1 MNIKSTDKLLQFSNI
16 NLLLISK
23 LLLVNFISYVC
34 FCLLLQLNIK
44 TYFVSL
50 LATCLVFSYC
60 LLTLPKQ
67 ISPWRAYFSAL
78 IWLLFPTV
86 AIIYLDRLSL
96 TKFFPSLAICVL
108 SLYLIA
114 NLGTL
119 TVLILERELCF
130 YLFFGALTTVVSVGT
145 FSLATSIFLHYGIN
159 SWLWAQTI
167 SFALSLLFA
176 FITNRKY
183 VFCSRGPFLRELE
196 RFIGARLLSSLLC
209 EYLLMAL
216 LADAVKMNLDLAKII
231 TAFMVV
237 IINYILSK
245 VFVFQKSRV
254 Q

>member
-1 MNIKSTDKLLQFSNI
+1 MNTKSTDKLLQFSNL
-16 NLLLISK
+16 NLVMLRKILLVTLISY
-23 LLLVNFISYVC
+23 IC

-44 TYFVSL
+44 TYFVLL
-50 LATCLVFSYC
+50 LASCLVASYC
-60 LLTLPKQ
+60 LLALPKQ
-67 ISPWRAYFSAL
+67 ISHWRAYFSAL

-86 AIIYLDRLSL
+86 ALIYLDRLSL
-96 TKFFPSLAICVL
+96 AKFFPSLAICVL
-108 SLYLIA
+108 CLYLIA
-114 NLGTL
+114 CLGTL

-145 FSLATSIFLHYGIN
+145 FSLATSIFLYYGIS

-167 SFALSLLFA
+167 SFILSMLFA

-183 VFCSRGPFLRELE
+183 VFCSNGPFWHELE
-196 RFIGARLLSSLLC
+196 RFVGARILSSLIC

-216 LADAVKMNLDLAKII
+216 LADVVKMNLDLAKII

-237 IINYILSK
+237 VINYILSK
-245 VFVFQKSRV
+245 IFVFQKSRV